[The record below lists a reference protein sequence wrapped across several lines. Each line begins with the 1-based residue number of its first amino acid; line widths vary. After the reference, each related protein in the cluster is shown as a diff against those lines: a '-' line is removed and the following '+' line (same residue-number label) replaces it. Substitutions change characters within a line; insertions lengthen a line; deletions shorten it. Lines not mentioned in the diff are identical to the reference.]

1 MFLFS
6 KILLFDLIFD
16 KSNFNFWLNS
26 EVIFF
31 SSDNNFSTLL
41 LFVESAGDLGVYFFA
56 LAAIVP
62 LNYYFKTIKSRFW
75 SDVQIVLIA
84 GVAAWLM

>member
-1 MFLFS
+1 
-6 KILLFDLIFD
+6 
-16 KSNFNFWLNS
+16 
-26 EVIFF
+26 
-31 SSDNNFSTLL
+31 
-41 LFVESAGDLGVYFFA
+41 VESAGDLGVYFFA